1 MVPTPPQWI
10 LASSN
15 PGKLNELSALFAPLG
30 VSLTSQTALGVPDA
44 PEPHQTFLE
53 NALAKA
59 RHASAAVQLPALA
72 DDSGLVVPA
81 LNGAPGVQSAV
92 YAGESGS
99 RQARDARNN
108 QKLLQALKQVADR
121 RAFYVCVLVLVQ
133 HANDPY
139 PIVAQATWPGEIVD
153 TPRGQGGFGYDPYF
167 FLPSLGQT
175 AAELAPE
182 QKNRLSHRAQAL
194 QQLLAQWSA
203 LTR

>member
-15 PGKLNELSALFAPLG
+15 PGKFNELSALFAPLG
-30 VSLTSQTALGVPDA
+30 VSLISQTALGVPDA
-44 PEPHQTFLE
+44 PEPHHTFLE

-59 RHASAAVQLPALA
+59 RYASAAAQLPALA

-99 RQARDARNN
+99 RQERDARNN
-108 QKLLQALKQVADR
+108 QKLLQALKQVSDR
-121 RAFYVCVLVLVQ
+121 RAFYVCVLVFVQ

-139 PIVAQATWPGEIVD
+139 PIVAQATWSGAIID
-153 TPRGQGGFGYDPYF
+153 TARGQGGFGYDPYF

-194 QQLLAQWSA
+194 QQLLAQCSA